1 METNYEKIDC
11 FGLPYW
17 ILGEFE
23 QKKLPDNSVLLTRYK
38 TSQDRDVIIDRQ
50 GDYRDD
56 TRRYTLEIPVLRR
69 EIDAVVILYR
79 TSANHYGICGSTSNQ
94 TKFGYAKSLK
104 EVGEF
109 ISHWF
114 CRTLLN
120 DN

>member
-11 FGLPYW
+11 FGLPCW

-23 QKKLPDNSVLLTRYK
+23 QKKLPDNSVVLTRYK
-38 TSQDRDVIIDRQ
+38 TTEHKDVVVERL
-50 GDYRDD
+50 GDYRDG
-56 TRRYTLEIPVLRR
+56 TRRYSLEIPVLRR

-94 TKFGYAKSLK
+94 TKFCYAKSLK
-104 EVGEF
+104 EVSEF
-109 ISHWF
+109 ISRWF